1 LQIIS
6 YIFAFMFGSA
16 VGSFLNVL
24 IYRLPR
30 QVSIIAPHSFCPNCK
45 KAIKWHENIPVL
57 SFVLLRGKCSVCQK
71 PIAIRYPVVEVFT
84 GLLFIYAFSRYALSY
99 EFFFIVFFLCAL
111 TVIAFIDFSFQ
122 VIPDIISMPGMI
134 AGIAFQVIRGTF
146 LAGLAG
152 MLFGGGLILLIRVIG
167 GKVYKKE
174 VMGLGDVYLTAMI
187 GAFVGFPLII
197 PAIFIAAL
205 VGAVLGITFI
215 VSTHQSKESPI
226 PFGPFLAI
234 GGIAVII
241 VESQVY
247 RILTALGVY
256 L

>member
-1 LQIIS
+1 
-6 YIFAFMFGSA
+6 
-16 VGSFLNVL
+16 
-24 IYRLPR
+24 
-30 QVSIIAPHSFCPNCK
+30 
-45 KAIKWHENIPVL
+45 
-57 SFVLLRGKCSVCQK
+57 
-71 PIAIRYPVVEVFT
+71 
-84 GLLFIYAFSRYALSY
+84 
-99 EFFFIVFFLCAL
+99 
-111 TVIAFIDFSFQ
+111 
-122 VIPDIISMPGMI
+122 
-134 AGIAFQVIRGTF
+134 
-146 LAGLAG
+146 
-152 MLFGGGLILLIRVIG
+152 
-167 GKVYKKE
+167 
-174 VMGLGDVYLTAMI
+174 MI